1 MGDKEWETEEIVVGG
16 PSPLDV
22 TDGERPRDLVADA
35 EFVADADHLVDVLY
49 TPGASS
55 AMVAPDRAFT

>member
-35 EFVADADHLVDVLY
+35 EFVADADHLVDVLVHAR
-49 TPGASS
+49 P
-55 AMVAPDRAFT
+55 PPRRW